1 MTMIILVLLIDQF
14 FWKPLVTIA
23 DRYKLELSAGEE
35 RRFWDVDLW
44 RAASLPAL
52 FERILGPSLF
62 ALDRLLSNKPHT
74 ERKRASKTGDRVFN
88 VIVSMLAIG
97 MLFAAIHFILSSVG
111 VAEVGHAAL
120 LGPATG
126 ARVLALL
133 VFSTI
138 VCTPIGVAIGF
149 NPRLARFSQPVVQI
163 CASFPAGMPGLI
175 CTGE

>member
-1 MTMIILVLLIDQF
+1 
-14 FWKPLVTIA
+14 
-23 DRYKLELSAGEE
+23 
-35 RRFWDVDLW
+35 
-44 RAASLPAL
+44 
-52 FERILGPSLF
+52 
-62 ALDRLLSNKPHT
+62 
-74 ERKRASKTGDRVFN
+74 
-88 VIVSMLAIG
+88 MLAIG